1 MTESTSRILATGASL
16 ALLVSATACSN
27 AGLVEHYY
35 KQTRP
40 AMVKGDWNV
49 AVAAMEKAKEKPYGE
64 KDRVMYWLNL
74 GTVMHYAGNADG
86 SNENFFKAE
95 STMQELWTTSVTAE
109 ASKVIAN
116 ETAQSYGGEDFEKVL
131 VYVYTALNH
140 AKNGKFSDASTEA
153 RRADE
158 FLKKMLVQY
167 DKEGGDG
174 TVYKQ
179 DAFILWMVG
188 LFYEIEGSVND
199 AFITYKA
206 AYEAYKTDYAGQFGT
221 SMPKFLGEDLVR
233 TATILGFSDDIA
245 KFKEETKASG
255 ETVQKLQEAGEVV
268 VIHGN
273 GEAPSKR
280 ELFFDGTMPDNYV
293 MRIAIPEFVAVPPRT
308 AYAEVSSDGVTAVS
322 ELAEPITDICL
333 KNFSLRLPA
342 IKARAVARAI
352 VKYAATKAAQAAGGG
367 SNSTAGALLGLAGNI
382 VSAVTEAADMRS
394 WNTLP
399 SNFGVARLWL
409 PPGPHTINV
418 SFKDAGGL
426 EVNRSQTFQV
436 NVESGKRTVLSVR
449 SML

>member
-1 MTESTSRILATGASL
+1 MTESTARTLATGASL

-40 AMVKGDWNV
+40 AMVKGDWKV
-49 AVAAMEKAKEKPYGE
+49 AVAAMEKAKDKPYGE

-74 GTVMHYAGNADG
+74 GTVMHYADQGDA
-86 SNENFFKAE
+86 SNENLFKAE
-95 STMQELWTTSVTAE
+95 AAMQELWTTSVTAE

-131 VYVYTALNH
+131 VYVYTALNN
-140 AKNGKFSDASTEA
+140 AKAGKLSDASTEA

-167 DKEGGDG
+167 DKEGGEG

-179 DAFILWMVG
+179 DAFILWLVG
-188 LFYEIEGSVND
+188 LFYEMEGSTND

-206 AYEAYKTDYAGQFGT
+206 AHEAYKTDYAGTFGM

-233 TATILGFSDDIA
+233 TAKMLGFTDDANTFGTEFGATGETQA
-245 KFKEETKASG
+245 KLADSG
-255 ETVQKLQEAGEVV
+255 EVI

-308 AYAEVSSDGVTAVS
+308 AYAEISSDGVSAKS
-322 ELAEPITDICL
+322 EMAEPVTDICL
-333 KNFSLRLPA
+333 KNFELRLPA
-342 IKARAVARAI
+342 IKARALARAI

-382 VSAVTEAADMRS
+382 VAAATEAADMRS

-399 SNFGVARLWL
+399 ANFGVGRIWL
-409 PPGPHTINV
+409 PPGPHTITV
-418 SFKDAGGL
+418 QFKDGSGY
-426 EVNRSQTFQV
+426 EVNKAQTFQV
-436 NVESGKRTVLSVR
+436 NVEAGKRTILSVR